1 MKTPSR
7 KSSRKRV
14 KKKLSDDFEY
24 EIPMAKKSKAMSS
37 FENGDGD
44 EGTDERGPL
53 NEIHI
58 PKVKKV
64 TNRKKASTARMR
76 KKLSTA
82 VSPAI
87 ALENGGGG
95 EWTNDQGPLNKIHT
109 PEVKKVKKTAV
120 ARKKKQ
126 PSTAVATAT
135 VSENGG
141 DGEWTNDQGPLNKI
155 HTPEVKKVKKTATAR
170 KKKQPSTAVA
180 TAIALEN
187 GGGSEWTSDQGLL
200 NQIHTSEVK
209 KVTKPKKTAV
219 ARKKKQPSIAVAP
232 ATVLE
237 NGDGGEW
244 TCDQGPLNKTFTPML
259 KKVTNPKK
267 TPMAKKKKKPSTAV
281 SPAAVSELEAAE
293 LETFDLGI
301 DSFLSQPNKKIKVR
315 QFVFI
320 LYML

>member
-87 ALENGGGG
+87 ALENGGG
-95 EWTNDQGPLNKIHT
+95 
-109 PEVKKVKKTAV
+109 
-120 ARKKKQ
+120 
-126 PSTAVATAT
+126 
-135 VSENGG
+135 
-141 DGEWTNDQGPLNKI
+141 GEWTNDQGPLNKI